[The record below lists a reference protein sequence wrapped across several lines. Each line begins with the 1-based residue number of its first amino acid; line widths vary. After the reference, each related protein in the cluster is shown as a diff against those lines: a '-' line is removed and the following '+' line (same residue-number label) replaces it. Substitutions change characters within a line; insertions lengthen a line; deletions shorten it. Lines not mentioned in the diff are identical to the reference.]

1 MFPTIKIDIE
11 RWKYNSTFELYVS
24 NKGHIRNKSKADI
37 APKIMQNGYM
47 VVWVHG
53 SVNGWMLLH
62 RVVMLT
68 WKPTPESEVLTVD
81 HLDHNKRNNALSNLE
96 WVTKEENIRRAMDDY
111 VDNAKVV
118 GNEVIMY
125 KPKQNKPLDQRV
137 GKRTVLS
144 VTFTRTCDGAAF
156 TITNAE
162 EIAEKI
168 APYVGRVNNFT
179 DKGVRKITKDM
190 FSCKICNGYK
200 KWCGF
205 EITANYAPK
214 EDCAR

>member
-1 MFPTIKIDIE
+1 MRVVIKIGT
-11 RWKYNSTFELYVS
+11 STLAHS
-24 NKGHIRNKSKADI
+24 TGH
-37 APKIMQNGYM
+37 
-47 VVWVHG
+47 
-53 SVNGWMLLH
+53 L
-62 RVVMLT
+62 
-68 WKPTPESEVLTVD
+68 
-81 HLDHNKRNNALSNLE
+81 
-96 WVTKEENIRRAMDDY
+96 NIRR
-111 VDNAKVV
+111 VEEICKVV
-118 GNEVIMY
+118 SDIKNAGNEVIMY

-205 EITANYAPK
+205 EITANYASK
-214 EDCAR
+214 EEK